1 MTKER
6 PVLFSGAMVR
16 AILDGR
22 KTQTRRV
29 LKRQPY
35 ISVSNPPHFSDVEAG
50 DVFVCPD
57 FAPTTSVR
65 GSVLAECER
74 PGVYHCMGQKQF
86 AEKHSPYGVPGDR
99 LWVRETHGFG
109 GDACAPDLYY
119 RATHPDAPIQ
129 GRWHPSIHM
138 RREDS
143 RLVLEITGVRVER
156 LNDCSEADATAEGVE
171 PVETEREEH
180 DFSICRWCGGTRL
193 YTAIS
198 PRGGALPDTDCLHC
212 DTHLKRYAQLW
223 DDINGAG
230 AWEANPWVWVVEF
243 MRIER

>member
-29 LKRQPY
+29 MSERHRD
-35 ISVSNPPHFSDVEAG
+35 HFIEASG
-50 DVFVCPD
+50 N
-57 FAPTTSVR
+57 
-65 GSVLAECER
+65 LALC
-74 PGVYHCMGQKQF
+74 
-86 AEKHSPYGVPGDR
+86 PYGQRGDR
-99 LWVRETHGFG
+99 LWVRETWGYNPDFPG
-109 GDACAPDLYY
+109 MPSLACF
-119 RATHPDAPIQ
+119 RADPEHKYDGIK
-129 GRWHPSIHM
+129 WKPSIHM
-138 RREDS
+138 PRAAC
-143 RLVLEITGVRVER
+143 RLMLEITGVRVER

-243 MRIER
+243 RKV